1 MFREVPMIEIREVL
15 RLRQMG
21 YGLRRIA
28 QLLRTDRKTIRRYLA
43 AAEMVG
49 FRPETSEITDG
60 LVTDVVVAL
69 QPGRPGGWHGEAW
82 AALEGQHG
90 LVQQWLDE
98 GLRLTKI
105 EVLLQRRGVTVPYRT
120 LHRYCVLEL
129 GFGAGRETVR
139 VDDGQPGQELQVDF
153 GRMGLLG
160 HLGMA
165 RRLVKGL
172 VLTAAVSRHM
182 FCWLTFGE
190 SLEEVIEGFEEAW
203 LFFGG
208 IFRVVIS
215 DNLKAIVV
223 KADPLHPTLNPGFLE
238 YAQARGFVVDP
249 CIIKSPTQKPRVE
262 RTVPY
267 CRQAG
272 FAGENFPDIESGRVQ
287 MRRWCLE
294 EAGMRI
300 HGTTK
305 RRPLEHFQQVELGQL
320 LPPPQGRYEVPIYAH
335 PKVARDHH
343 ISLGKALYSV
353 PGGHIGEQVDVR
365 ADSRLVKISYHGV
378 LLREHVRQAPGGRST
393 LAEDLPQEKR
403 GYAMRDLEYLK
414 SVATSHGQQI
424 GVYATQL
431 LDSPLPWTRMRQV
444 YRLLGLVK
452 RYGAERVEQ
461 ACTKT
466 LALDVV
472 DVVRVQRIL
481 EQALE
486 REREVAGVQMT
497 LPLPPRFARDP
508 SEFTL
513 KNKEDHRA

>member
-1 MFREVPMIEIREVL
+1 MFREVPMVEVREVL
-15 RLRQMG
+15 RLCQMG
-21 YGLRRIA
+21 YGLRRTSE
-28 QLLRTDRKTIRRYLA
+28 LLGMNRKTVRRYLA
-43 AAEMVG
+43 VAEMVG
-49 FRPETSEITDG
+49 FRPESSEITDS
-60 LVTDVVVAL
+60 LVTEVLVAL

-82 AALEGQHG
+82 AALAGQHG
-90 LVQQWLDE
+90 LLKQWVEE

-105 EVLLQRRGVTVPYRT
+105 RVLLQRRGVVVPYRT

-129 GFGAGRETVR
+129 GFGTHRETVR
-139 VDDGQPGQELQVDF
+139 VDDGEPGQELQADF

-160 HLGMA
+160 RLGTA

-172 VLTAAVSRHM
+172 VLTAVVSRHM

-203 LFFGG
+203 IFFGG
-208 IFRVVIS
+208 VFRVVIS

-223 KADPLHPTLNPGFLE
+223 KADPLHPVLNQGFLE

-262 RTVPY
+262 RAVPY

-272 FAGENFPDIESGRVQ
+272 FAGENFQDLAAGRAG

-294 EAGMRI
+294 EAGTRI
-300 HGTTK
+300 HGTTR
-305 RRPLEHFQQVELGQL
+305 RRPLEHFQQVELAHL
-320 LPPPQGRYEVPIYAH
+320 LPVPRSRYEVPIYAH

-343 ISLGKALYSV
+343 ISVGKALYSV
-353 PGGHIGEQVDVR
+353 PGGHLGEQVDVR
-365 ADSRLVKISYHGV
+365 ADSRLVRISYHGV
-378 LLREHVRQAPGGRST
+378 VLREHVRQAPGGRST
-393 LAEDLPQEKR
+393 QPEDLPQEKR
-403 GYAMRDLEYLK
+403 GYAMGDLEYLQR
-414 SVATSHGQQI
+414 VAAGHGEPVGI
-424 GVYATQL
+424 YATQL
-431 LDSPLPWTRMRQV
+431 LAGPLPWTRMRQV

-452 RYGAERVEQ
+452 RYGAERVGQ
-461 ACTKT
+461 ACAKT

-486 REREVAGVQMT
+486 QEREVAGGRKPPSAADVRQGSRA
-497 LPLPPRFARDP
+497 LP
-508 SEFTL
+508 
-513 KNKEDHRA
+513 